1 SGNMGRKKIQIQR
14 ITDERN
20 KQTSGEEL
28 SFQVTFTKRKFGL
41 MKKAYELSVLCDC
54 EIALIIFNHTN
65 KLFQYASTDMDKVLL
80 KYTEYNEPHESRT
93 NADIIE
99 SVLIRSVADPNQAKG
114 RKSAGTEGSKAG
126 EWLKEQRRRGEE
138 RRPRWEEEEEEAG
151 SPLSGC
157 EAAQDE
163 LGVQKGASCGT
174 QRLRDQ
180 KDWTTRLHPRRR
192 RNDFF
197 KPGDFILLLFHLMPL
212 RVKLLFG
219 PLKALVED
227 PFAAGIC
234 LLGRVTLRKKGFN
247 GCNSPEPDGDDS
259 IDQSP
264 LNEDKYRKTED
275 LDSLFKRYG
284 ALNKKEHRDSESP
297 EPEEP
302 FSLTPRTEEKYKKID
317 EEFDKMM
324 QNYRLS
330 STVPQPTFSMPV
342 TVPVSNQ
349 NAAAALQFSNNP
361 GGALVTT
368 TSFVTS
374 TLTDPRLLS
383 PQQPA
388 LQRNTV
394 SPGLPQRPAS
404 AGALL
409 GGDLGNSNGACPSP
423 VRNHGSLF
431 VVPANGYI
439 SARASPGL
447 LSVSNGNSL
456 GKVVLAKSPPSPGTQ
471 MVNSRKPD
479 LRVITSQSG
488 KSLMQLTEE
497 ELELVNENAQRLGG
511 SQVAPQTL
519 TTPVVSVATPSL
531 LAPFSSMQTAY
542 NTDYQLTSADLTAL
556 QTFTPPGLVPGNM
569 AAWQQQPAVSQQQA
583 PQQQLSLASLSNL
596 VMWGAEK
603 QNVEMLNCLSNFAA
617 NLRPVGH
624 LPQTAALTVNTNPNI
639 NIKSEPV
646 SPNRER
652 STPSSAGG
660 GSQGQI
666 QGQIQGQGLVALA
679 YPGAVRLEAGGQG
692 RSPVDSLS
700 SNGSSYEGSDRD
712 EG

>member
-1 SGNMGRKKIQIQR
+1 MGRKKIQIQR

-20 KQTSGEEL
+20 K
-28 SFQVTFTKRKFGL
+28 QVTFTKRKFGL

-54 EIALIIFNHTN
+54 EIALIIFNHSN

-99 SVLIRSVADPNQAKG
+99 
-114 RKSAGTEGSKAG
+114 
-126 EWLKEQRRRGEE
+126 
-138 RRPRWEEEEEEAG
+138 
-151 SPLSGC
+151 
-157 EAAQDE
+157 
-163 LGVQKGASCGT
+163 
-174 QRLRDQ
+174 
-180 KDWTTRLHPRRR
+180 
-192 RNDFF
+192 
-197 KPGDFILLLFHLMPL
+197 
-212 RVKLLFG
+212 
-219 PLKALVED
+219 
-227 PFAAGIC
+227 
-234 LLGRVTLRKKGFN
+234 TLRKKGFN

-264 LNEDKYRKTED
+264 LNDRKTED

-284 ALNKKEHRDSESP
+284 
-297 EPEEP
+297 
-302 FSLTPRTEEKYKKID
+302 
-317 EEFDKMM
+317 
-324 QNYRLS
+324 

-349 NAAAALQFSNNP
+349 NAAAAAALQFSNNP
-361 GGALVTT
+361 SGALVTT

-423 VRNHGSLF
+423 V
-431 VVPANGYI
+431 PNGYI

-456 GKVVLAKSPPSPGTQ
+456 GKVVPAKSPPPPSPQ

-497 ELELVNENAQRLGG
+497 ELELNAQRLGG
-511 SQVAPQTL
+511 SQVAQPL

-531 LAPFSSMQTAY
+531 LAPFSGMQTAY
-542 NTDYQLTSADLTAL
+542 NTEYQLTSADLTAL

-569 AAWQQQPAVSQQQA
+569 AAWQQQQQQQPAVSQQQQQQ
-583 PQQQLSLASLSNL
+583 QQQLSLASLSNL

-603 QNVEMLNCLSNFAA
+603 QNAEMVNCISNFAA
-617 NLRPVGH
+617 NLR
-624 LPQTAALTVNTNPNI
+624 
-639 NIKSEPV
+639 
-646 SPNRER
+646 
-652 STPSSAGG
+652 
-660 GSQGQI
+660 
-666 QGQIQGQGLVALA
+666 
-679 YPGAVRLEAGGQG
+679 
-692 RSPVDSLS
+692 
-700 SNGSSYEGSDRD
+700 
-712 EG
+712 

>member
-1 SGNMGRKKIQIQR
+1 MGRKKIQIQR

-20 KQTSGEEL
+20 R
-28 SFQVTFTKRKFGL
+28 QVTFTKRKFGL

-54 EIALIIFNHTN
+54 EIALIIFNHSN

-99 SVLIRSVADPNQAKG
+99 
-114 RKSAGTEGSKAG
+114 
-126 EWLKEQRRRGEE
+126 
-138 RRPRWEEEEEEAG
+138 
-151 SPLSGC
+151 
-157 EAAQDE
+157 
-163 LGVQKGASCGT
+163 
-174 QRLRDQ
+174 
-180 KDWTTRLHPRRR
+180 
-192 RNDFF
+192 
-197 KPGDFILLLFHLMPL
+197 
-212 RVKLLFG
+212 
-219 PLKALVED
+219 
-227 PFAAGIC
+227 
-234 LLGRVTLRKKGFN
+234 TLRKKGFN

-264 LNEDKYRKTED
+264 LTDDKFRKTED

-284 ALNKKEHRDSESP
+284 SAV
-297 EPEEP
+297 
-302 FSLTPRTEEKYKKID
+302 
-317 EEFDKMM
+317 
-324 QNYRLS
+324 Q
-330 STVPQPTFSMPV
+330 QPTFSMPV

-349 NAAAALQFSNNP
+349 NVAAALQFSNNP

-383 PQQPA
+383 PQQPS

-423 VRNHGSLF
+423 V
-431 VVPANGYI
+431 PNGYI

-456 GKVVLAKSPPSPGTQ
+456 GKVAPAKSPPPPSPQ

-488 KSLMQLTEE
+488 KSLMQL
-497 ELELVNENAQRLGG
+497 NAQRLGG
-511 SQVAPQTL
+511 SQVAQTL

-542 NTDYQLTSADLTAL
+542 NTEYQLTSADLTAL

-569 AAWQQQPAVSQQQA
+569 AAWQQQQQPAVSQQQQQ
-583 PQQQLSLASLSNL
+583 QQQLSLASLSNL
-596 VMWGAEK
+596 V
-603 QNVEMLNCLSNFAA
+603 
-617 NLRPVGH
+617 PVGH
-624 LPQTAALTVNTNPNI
+624 IPQGTALTVNTNPSI

-646 SPNRER
+646 SPNRDR
-652 STPSSAGG
+652 STPSSIAGG
-660 GSQGQI
+660 GGGGGAQAQV
-666 QGQIQGQGLVALA
+666 QGQGLVSVA
-679 YPGAVRLEAGGQG
+679 YPGSLRLEMGGQG

-712 EG
+712 DGTQGRSGGPDFHHQAGAGAQQPTMVLLRPSSAEPQEQDGTNVKRMRVDTWVT

>member
-1 SGNMGRKKIQIQR
+1 MGRKKIQIQR

-20 KQTSGEEL
+20 K
-28 SFQVTFTKRKFGL
+28 QVTFTKRKFGL

-99 SVLIRSVADPNQAKG
+99 
-114 RKSAGTEGSKAG
+114 
-126 EWLKEQRRRGEE
+126 
-138 RRPRWEEEEEEAG
+138 
-151 SPLSGC
+151 
-157 EAAQDE
+157 
-163 LGVQKGASCGT
+163 
-174 QRLRDQ
+174 
-180 KDWTTRLHPRRR
+180 
-192 RNDFF
+192 
-197 KPGDFILLLFHLMPL
+197 
-212 RVKLLFG
+212 
-219 PLKALVED
+219 
-227 PFAAGIC
+227 
-234 LLGRVTLRKKGFN
+234 
-247 GCNSPEPDGDDS
+247 
-259 IDQSP
+259 
-264 LNEDKYRKTED
+264 
-275 LDSLFKRYG
+275 
-284 ALNKKEHRDSESP
+284 
-297 EPEEP
+297 
-302 FSLTPRTEEKYKKID
+302 
-317 EEFDKMM
+317 
-324 QNYRLS
+324 

-423 VRNHGSLF
+423 V
-431 VVPANGYI
+431 PNGYI

-479 LRVITSQSG
+479 LRVITSQGG

-511 SQVAPQTL
+511 SQVAQQTL

-569 AAWQQQPAVSQQQA
+569 SAWQQQPAVSQQQP

-603 QNVEMLNCLSNFAA
+603 QNAEMLNCISNFAA
-617 NLRPVGH
+617 NLRPVSH
-624 LPQTAALTVNTNPNI
+624 LPQTAALTINTNPNI

-646 SPNRER
+646 SPNRDR

-660 GSQGQI
+660 GGGGGINQGQV
-666 QGQIQGQGLVALA
+666 QGQGLVTVA
-679 YPGAVRLEAGGQG
+679 YPGTVRLDAGGQG

-712 EG
+712 DGTQGRGGGADFHQQVGPAVQQPTMVLLRPSSAEPQDQDGTNVKRMRLDTWVT

>member
-1 SGNMGRKKIQIQR
+1 MGRKKIQIQR

-20 KQTSGEEL
+20 R
-28 SFQVTFTKRKFGL
+28 QVTFTKRKFGL

-54 EIALIIFNHTN
+54 EIALIIFNHSN

-99 SVLIRSVADPNQAKG
+99 
-114 RKSAGTEGSKAG
+114 
-126 EWLKEQRRRGEE
+126 
-138 RRPRWEEEEEEAG
+138 
-151 SPLSGC
+151 
-157 EAAQDE
+157 
-163 LGVQKGASCGT
+163 
-174 QRLRDQ
+174 
-180 KDWTTRLHPRRR
+180 
-192 RNDFF
+192 
-197 KPGDFILLLFHLMPL
+197 
-212 RVKLLFG
+212 
-219 PLKALVED
+219 
-227 PFAAGIC
+227 
-234 LLGRVTLRKKGFN
+234 TLRKKGFN

-264 LNEDKYRKTED
+264 LNDDKYRKTED

-284 ALNKKEHRDSESP
+284 
-297 EPEEP
+297 
-302 FSLTPRTEEKYKKID
+302 
-317 EEFDKMM
+317 
-324 QNYRLS
+324 

-349 NAAAALQFSNNP
+349 NAAALQFSNNP

-409 GGDLGNSNGACPSP
+409 GDMGNSNGACPSP
-423 VRNHGSLF
+423 V
-431 VVPANGYI
+431 PNGYI

-456 GKVVLAKSPPSPGTQ
+456 GKVVPAKSPPPPNPQ

-488 KSLMQLTEE
+488 KSLMQL
-497 ELELVNENAQRLGG
+497 NAQRLGG
-511 SQVAPQTL
+511 SQAL

-531 LAPFSSMQTAY
+531 LAPFSGMQTAY
-542 NTDYQLTSADLTAL
+542 NTEYQLTSADLTAL

-569 AAWQQQPAVSQQQA
+569 AAWQQQQQPAVSQQQH
-583 PQQQLSLASLSNL
+583 QQQHLSLASLSNL
-596 VMWGAEK
+596 V
-603 QNVEMLNCLSNFAA
+603 
-617 NLRPVGH
+617 PVGH
-624 LPQTAALTVNTNPNI
+624 ISQGAALTVNTNPNI

-646 SPNRER
+646 SPNRDR
-652 STPSSAGG
+652 STPSSISGAGG
-660 GSQGQI
+660 GGLGQV
-666 QGQIQGQGLVALA
+666 QGQGLVSVA
-679 YPGAVRLEAGGQG
+679 YPGTLRLEVGGQG

-700 SNGSSYEGSDRD
+700 SNGSSYDGSDRD
-712 EG
+712 DGTHGRAGGPDFHQAGAQQPTMVLLRPSSAEPQEQDGTNVKRMRLDTWVT

>member
-1 SGNMGRKKIQIQR
+1 MGRKKIQIQR

-20 KQTSGEEL
+20 K
-28 SFQVTFTKRKFGL
+28 QVTFTKRKFGL

-54 EIALIIFNHTN
+54 EIALIIFNHSN

-99 SVLIRSVADPNQAKG
+99 
-114 RKSAGTEGSKAG
+114 
-126 EWLKEQRRRGEE
+126 
-138 RRPRWEEEEEEAG
+138 
-151 SPLSGC
+151 
-157 EAAQDE
+157 
-163 LGVQKGASCGT
+163 
-174 QRLRDQ
+174 
-180 KDWTTRLHPRRR
+180 
-192 RNDFF
+192 
-197 KPGDFILLLFHLMPL
+197 
-212 RVKLLFG
+212 
-219 PLKALVED
+219 
-227 PFAAGIC
+227 
-234 LLGRVTLRKKGFN
+234 TLRKKGFN

-264 LNEDKYRKTED
+264 LNDRKTED

-284 ALNKKEHRDSESP
+284 
-297 EPEEP
+297 
-302 FSLTPRTEEKYKKID
+302 
-317 EEFDKMM
+317 
-324 QNYRLS
+324 

-361 GGALVTT
+361 SGALVTT

-423 VRNHGSLF
+423 V
-431 VVPANGYI
+431 PNGYI

-456 GKVVLAKSPPSPGTQ
+456 GKVVPAKSPPPPSPQ

-497 ELELVNENAQRLGG
+497 ELELVSENAQRLGG
-511 SQVAPQTL
+511 SQVAQPL

-531 LAPFSSMQTAY
+531 LAPFSGMQTAY
-542 NTDYQLTSADLTAL
+542 NTEYQLTSADLTAL

-569 AAWQQQPAVSQQQA
+569 AAWQQQQQPAVSQQQQQQQQ
-583 PQQQLSLASLSNL
+583 QQQLSLASLSNL
-596 VMWGAEK
+596 VLAS
-603 QNVEMLNCLSNFAA
+603 QP
-617 NLRPVGH
+617 NLLFGREEGLCWQVGV
-624 LPQTAALTVNTNPNI
+624 QGAALTVNTNPNV

-646 SPNRER
+646 SPNRDR
-652 STPSSAGG
+652 STPSSTSGVAGVG
-660 GSQGQI
+660 VGQSQL
-666 QGQIQGQGLVALA
+666 QGQGLVSIA
-679 YPGAVRLEAGGQG
+679 YPGTLRLEAGGQG

-712 EG
+712 DGTQGRGGGLDYHHQVGAGAQQPTMVLLRPSSAEPQEQDGTNVKRMRLDTWVT